1 MLTITDVILHHNVD
15 GMLLII
21 VVSLFIMF
29 TEITVRFVYLICFMF
44 VLLGGYTIQGLL
56 EGELTF

>member
-1 MLTITDVILHHNVD
+1 MLFKHHNVD

-44 VLLGGYTIQGLL
+44 VLLGGYTIQGL
-56 EGELTF
+56 